1 MEVGCLRIRLAVSD
15 DSYEEVRRILMEK
28 GIEIDDDAE
37 FVLTQQE
44 RYIGHLAV
52 KQPESGER
60 LHIAVEDIVFIES
73 FGHTVEVYT
82 KDEVFHTSD
91 RLYQLLNVLDPSK
104 FIRVS
109 NSVIIAKRK
118 VKKINPSFSMKF
130 MLVMVNGRKIDVTRS
145 YYNSF
150 RDAFNI

>member
-1 MEVGCLRIRLAVSD
+1 MRIRLAVSD
-15 DSYEEVRRILMEK
+15 DSYEEVRRILTEK
-28 GIEIDDDAE
+28 GLEIDDDAE

-44 RYIGHLAV
+44 QYIGHLAV
-52 KQPESGER
+52 RQPESGER

-73 FGHTVEVYT
+73 FGHTEN
-82 KDEVFHTSD
+82 EIFNTSD
-91 RLYQLLNVLDPSK
+91 RLYQLLNMLDPLK

-118 VKKINPSFSMKF
+118 VKQINPSFSMKF
-130 MLVMVNGRKIDVTRS
+130 VLVMVNGVKIDVTRS

-150 RDAFNI
+150 RNAFNI

>member
-1 MEVGCLRIRLAVSD
+1 MRIRLAVSD
-15 DSYEEVRRILMEK
+15 DSYEEVRRILTEK
-28 GIEIDDDAE
+28 GLEIDDDAE

-44 RYIGHLAV
+44 QYIGHLAV
-52 KQPESGER
+52 RQPESGER

-73 FGHTVEVYT
+73 FGHTVEVHT
-82 KDEVFHTSD
+82 ENEIFNTSD
-91 RLYQLLNVLDPSK
+91 RLYQLLNMLDPLK

-118 VKKINPSFSMKF
+118 VKQINPSFSMKF
-130 MLVMVNGRKIDVTRS
+130 VLVMVNGVKIDVTRS

-150 RDAFNI
+150 RNAFNI